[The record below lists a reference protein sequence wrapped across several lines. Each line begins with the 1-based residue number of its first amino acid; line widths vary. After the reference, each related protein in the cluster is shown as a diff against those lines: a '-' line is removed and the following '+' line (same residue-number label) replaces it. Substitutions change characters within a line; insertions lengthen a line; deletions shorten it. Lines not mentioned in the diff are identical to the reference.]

1 VYLLLKAVHLFAVV
15 IFLGNITTGLFWKAH
30 ADRTGDPRIIAH
42 ALDGIIRSDRWF
54 TLPGAALIVVAGI
67 ATAEMGGWRIFRVGW
82 IWWSIVLFTI
92 SGLIF
97 GVAIVRLQRRM
108 RDLARSVSTEKELR
122 EGGYRR
128 LSIAWE
134 IWGVLAL
141 LTPIAAF
148 FLMVLKPDL

>member
-1 VYLLLKAVHLFAVV
+1 
-15 IFLGNITTGLFWKAH
+15 
-30 ADRTGDPRIIAH
+30 
-42 ALDGIIRSDRWF
+42 
-54 TLPGAALIVVAGI
+54 
-67 ATAEMGGWRIFRVGW
+67 
-82 IWWSIVLFTI
+82 
-92 SGLIF
+92 
-97 GVAIVRLQRRM
+97 M

-148 FLMVLKPDL
+148 FLMVLKPDF